1 MTVSNKLLKAAREW
15 VKRVLKWAATITLI
29 LVLAGVTYFLIV
41 LYDDEPVTYAGEE
54 EHFKYGSTGGERGWK
69 NQFGFGIPYWIWVAL
84 PEQFPNYLPDQK
96 SGQGYK
102 SFWMIYEKG
111 KDARF
116 DLPIGMSRRRVMGID
131 RVYFNCAVC
140 HTGSVREDPGAD
152 PTIVL
157 GMPANTFELG
167 TLVQFLNKSAKH
179 WKFRS
184 SRLLPRI
191 EEIAAERERAYPDGN
206 NHRPAELNLL
216 DRQIFNYLV
225 VPMMREQL
233 LALLGQLSFIDFSTW
248 GPGRVDTFNPPKAL
262 LGFRMKK
269 APERELLGNS
279 DLPSVWNQKAR
290 KGMWLHWD
298 GNNCSVDERN
308 LSAGFGTGA
317 TPATLDRDK
326 LLRVADW
333 LWNEVKPPA
342 FPADRINAEL
352 AAEGKEVYRDF
363 CWSCHGERQAP
374 FRQAGD
380 GSKVGVVTPIG
391 EIGTDRWRLDSYTP
405 ELASAQNSIY
415 AGSPRVG
422 EENCAEYVAEVC
434 NAEQSDEDYR
444 RLRDLCY
451 PARFSHFRKTYGY
464 ANMPL
469 DGLWLRAPYLHN
481 GSVRNL
487 RELLEPERRAES
499 FYRGYDVYDYDNV
512 GFVTSGREAS
522 EQGWYFDT
530 KARGNSNDGHAGY
543 EYGTLLDEEKK
554 QALIEFLKTF

>member
-1 MTVSNKLLKAAREW
+1 MTVSNKVLQAAREW

-29 LVLAGVTYFLIV
+29 LILAGVTYFLIV

-84 PEQFPNYLPDQK
+84 PEQFPKYLPDQK

-102 SFWMIYEKG
+102 SFGMIYEKG
-111 KDARF
+111 TDARF

-140 HTGSVREDPGAD
+140 HTGSVRDDPGAD

-157 GMPANTFELG
+157 GMPANTFDLG
-167 TLVQFLNKSAKH
+167 ALVQFLNKSAKH

-191 EEIAAERERAYPDGN
+191 EEITAERERAYPDGDG
-206 NHRPAELNLL
+206 HQPAELNWL
-216 DRQIFNYLV
+216 DRQIFNYVV

-262 LGFRMKK
+262 LGFHMKK

-333 LWNEVKPPA
+333 LWDEAKPLA

-352 AAEGKEVYRDF
+352 AAEGKTVYREF
-363 CWSCHGERQAP
+363 CLSCHGERQAP

-405 ELASAQNSIY
+405 ELARAQNSIY
-415 AGSPRVG
+415 AGFPRAG
-422 EENCAEYVAEVC
+422 EENCTEYVEQVC
-434 NAEQSDEDYR
+434 SAEQSDEDYR

-487 RELLEPERRAES
+487 RELLEPEQRAES
-499 FYRGYDVYDYDNV
+499 FYKGYDVYDYDNV

-522 EQGWYFDT
+522 ERGWYFDT
-530 KARGNSNDGHAGY
+530 KVRGNSNAGHAGY